1 MIGQSSLTLL
11 ILSKRIEKL
20 RTISIKYHCRLN
32 ILWQSIL
39 HFPFNGT
46 LFSKFSPMSFVGP
59 WAAKR
64 EVMVMTSRLFS
75 AAAGEVTPSFS
86 LSRRF
91 TAPLFSR
98 DGSSLF
104 FLDRVEPEPIFF
116 GSGRAWATDFV
127 SRAYVSQKKFC
138 LSLLRASKIPMK
150 VEIC

>member
-32 ILWQSIL
+32 ILWHSIL

-91 TAPLFSR
+91 TAPLFSSTLGWDR
-98 DGSSLF
+98 KKDAKGAKIFAHIGMSFDIILFLSQIIISSSYL
-104 FLDRVEPEPIFF
+104 LLKPPNQF
-116 GSGRAWATDFV
+116 GSF
-127 SRAYVSQKKFC
+127 Y
-138 LSLLRASKIPMK
+138 
-150 VEIC
+150 